1 MIREI
6 FRNLDY
12 MLLLAVVILVI
23 IGVVMIHSA
32 STGEN
37 IESSGIWKKQILW
50 VFLSLVIML
59 AMVPIPQ
66 KFLYAF
72 SYVLYGIGLILLILT
87 KFYGTMGGGSER
99 WLAFGPVRFQP
110 SEFMKIAIILTLA
123 RFLSYKKNRPTS
135 YTKCIVPFL
144 IVCVPM
150 ILVRMQ
156 PDLGTSLVFGALVLP
171 MLYWAGLDIVRIFFL
186 VAPVLSAIF
195 TAPFIPFSNPAV
207 WVVFMFALLSVLY
220 YSRYSLPGMGIIIGT
235 NILAGIATP
244 YVYTHLE
251 PYMRKRITTIFNPEA
266 DPLGSG
272 YQLINSKI
280 AVGSGG
286 LFGKGIGKGPY
297 TELGFLPRAHTD
309 FR

>member
-1 MIREI
+1 MIKEI
-6 FRNLDY
+6 CRNLDY
-12 MLLLAVVILVI
+12 TLLLTVVMLII
-23 IGVVMIHSA
+23 IGIIMIHSA

-37 IESSGIWKKQILW
+37 IESSGVWKKQIFW
-50 VFLSLVIML
+50 AFFSLVIML

-72 SYVLYGIGLILLILT
+72 SYVFYGVGLLLLILT
-87 KFYGTMGGGSER
+87 ELYGAIGGGSER
-99 WLAFGPVRFQP
+99 WLVFGPVRFQP
-110 SEFMKIAIILTLA
+110 SEFMKIATIFTLA

-144 IVCVPM
+144 IICVPM

-186 VAPVLSAIF
+186 IAPVLSAIF
-195 TAPFIPFSNPAV
+195 TAPFIPISNPVLWA
-207 WVVFMFALLSVLY
+207 VFMFILLSLLF
-220 YSRYSLPGMGIIIGT
+220 YSRYRLPVMGIIIGT

-244 YVYTHLE
+244 YVFTHLE
-251 PYMRKRITTIFNPEA
+251 PYQQSRITTIFNPEA
-266 DPLGSG
+266 DPLDSG

-280 AVGSGG
+280 AIGSGG
-286 LFGKGIGKGPY
+286 L
-297 TELGFLPRAHTD
+297 L
-309 FR
+309 